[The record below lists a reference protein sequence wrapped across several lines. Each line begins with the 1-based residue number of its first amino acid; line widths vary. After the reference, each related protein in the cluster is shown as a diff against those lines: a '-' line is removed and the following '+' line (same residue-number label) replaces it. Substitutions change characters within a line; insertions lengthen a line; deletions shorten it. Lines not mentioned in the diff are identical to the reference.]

1 VTDQPATEKPE
12 INDSGS
18 GSGSPPPRRGV
29 TGFFVHHK
37 LAANLVMLVML
48 LGGVLALTRMNVQFF
63 PTFALDVVSVR
74 VVWSGASA
82 EDIEQG
88 ITNPLEQR
96 LRGVQSLKKMTSTSA
111 QGVSSITLE
120 FQESSDPIQT
130 LDDTRQRVDEFNN
143 FPADAEEPRVS
154 RIERYEPVARLL
166 LYGDVDV
173 DELRHLTYRFED
185 ELLQRGIDKVSIRG
199 LPAQQ
204 ISIDVPVERLKTLG
218 LSLEQIAERVATV
231 SRDLPAGLLGQQ
243 DATRELRAVEQAR
256 SPQQFGDIPLL
267 SGDRIQLRLGDI
279 ANIRQESRDSPL
291 TLTRDDFP
299 AVELQLQRA
308 EDGDSLAAAKVLKDW
323 LADTRA
329 TLPPN
334 LQLEVY
340 DETWQLLDDR
350 ISLLITN
357 GLGGLLLVVLLLC
370 LFLPGRVALWVAVG
384 IPTAFLAALAILWLV
399 GGSINMISLFALI
412 MALGVIVDDAIVV
425 GEDADALARLGRPSM
440 AAAEGAAKRMVWPV
454 LASSL
459 TTVAAFT
466 PLLIVGGVIGNILGD
481 IPLVMICVL
490 IASLL
495 ECFVVL
501 PAHLRY
507 AFVPRKAK
515 VVSNSAGA
523 RLVRAPVAG
532 VRRLRSGFEQGFD
545 RFREGRFR
553 RFSRASLHQRGLTL
567 AVALGLAIMTVGLL
581 SGGRIGFNFFP
592 TPEPSVL
599 YANASFVAGTD
610 SRRVDQFMATMA
622 KNLTANE
629 EALGGNLLLHAVT
642 TRGGTLGAGGRSRN
656 GVELGSMMI
665 EMVPSDE
672 RSVRNAEFISAL
684 RARLPLPAGLESLSI
699 TEREAGPPGSD
710 INVRLTGPD
719 AISLKRAAEQVVQ
732 ALAVLPGV
740 LDAEDD
746 MPWGR
751 EQLIYQVSPRGEAM
765 GLTTTDLGRQLRA
778 AFDGRVAQIYQDGR
792 DEMEVRVQLPRHQ
805 RERLATLSQIT
816 IRVPDGRFVP
826 LTQVVMLDHRQGF
839 QALRHADSVLAVDVS
854 ASLNTDISTSSDV
867 IASLEAE
874 ALPAIVSRYNV
885 RYSFE
890 GRSADQ
896 RETIDDMKTGLIIGL
911 ALMYVVLAWVFA
923 SWSLPLIVMAI
934 IPFAL
939 VGAILG
945 HWLMGMQLTVLSLFG
960 LFGLSGIV
968 VNNAIILVSFYNQ
981 QREAGLGIDAALNEA
996 AVQRVRAVLLTS
1008 LTTIGG
1014 LLPLL
1019 FETSL
1024 QAQFLIPMATSIAF
1038 GLGLSTL
1045 LVLLVIPVL
1054 LSYLEQLRAWWAKEP
1069 A

>member
-1 VTDQPATEKPE
+1 VSERPATEQPE
-12 INDSGS
+12 NNGS
-18 GSGSPPPRRGV
+18 GTTPPRRGV
-29 TGFFVHHK
+29 TGFFVHHR

-48 LGGVLALTRMNVQFF
+48 LGGALALTRMNVQFF
-63 PTFALDVVSVR
+63 PSFALDVVSVR

-96 LRGVQSLKKMTSTSA
+96 LRSVQGLKKMTSTSA
-111 QGVSSITLE
+111 QSVSSITLE
-120 FQESSDPIQT
+120 FQEGTDPIQA

-143 FPADAEEPRVS
+143 LPAEAEEPRVS

-166 LYGDVDV
+166 LYGDVDA
-173 DELRHLTYRFED
+173 DELRYMTYRFED

-199 LPAQQ
+199 LPEQQ
-204 ISIDVPVERLKTLG
+204 ISIDVPVERLETLG
-218 LSLEQIAERVATV
+218 LSLEQIAERVAAV

-256 SPQQFGDIPLL
+256 SPEEFGQIPLL

-279 ANIRQESRDSPL
+279 ATIRQESRDSPL
-291 TLTRDDFP
+291 TLTRNDFP
-299 AVELQLQRA
+299 AVELQLQRS
-308 EDGDSLAAAKVLKDW
+308 ENGDSLEAADALQQW

-350 ISLLITN
+350 ISLLTSN
-357 GLGGLLLVVLLLC
+357 GLTGLVLVVLLLY

-425 GEDADALARLGRPSM
+425 GEDADAHARMGQPSM

-459 TTVAAFT
+459 TTVAAFM

-501 PAHLRY
+501 PAHLRH
-507 AFVPRKAK
+507 AFVIPK
-515 VVSNSAGA
+515 VKPVSRNAA
-523 RLVRAPVAG
+523 VKWLRASGAG
-532 VRRLRSGFEQGFD
+532 VGRFRAGFERRFEQ
-545 RFREGRFR
+545 FREGRFR
-553 RFSRASLHQRGLTL
+553 RFSRFSLHHRGLTL
-567 AVALGLAIMTVGLL
+567 AVAMSVAIMTVGLL

-610 SRRVDQFMATMA
+610 SRRVDQFMVDMAQSINAT
-622 KNLTANE
+622 E
-629 EALGGNLLLHAVT
+629 QALGGNLILHSVV
-642 TRGGTLGAGGRSRN
+642 TRGGTLGAGGSSRS
-656 GVELGSMMI
+656 GEELGSMMI
-665 EMVPSDE
+665 ELVPSDQ
-672 RSVRNAEFISAL
+672 RSVRNPEFISEL
-684 RARLPLPAGLESLSI
+684 RASLSLPAGLENLSI
-699 TEREAGPPGSD
+699 TEREAGPPGRD

-719 AISLKRAAEQVVQ
+719 ATRLKRAAEELAQ
-732 ALAVLPGV
+732 AVAVLPGV
-740 LDAEDD
+740 LDVEDD

-751 EQLIYQVSPRGEAM
+751 EQLIYQVSPWGEAL

-805 RERLATLSQIT
+805 RERLATLSQVT

-826 LTQVVMLDHRQGF
+826 LSQVVLLDHRQGF
-839 QALRHADSVLAVDVS
+839 EALRHADGQLAVEVS
-854 ASLNTDISTSSDV
+854 ASLNTEVSTTSDI
-867 IASLEAE
+867 IESLEAE
-874 ALPAIVSRYNV
+874 ALPAISSRFNV

-896 RETIDDMKTGLIIGL
+896 RETIDDMKTGLIIGVV
-911 ALMYVVLAWVFA
+911 LMYVILAWVFA
-923 SWSLPLIVMAI
+923 SWTMPLIVMAI

-945 HWLMGMQLTVLSLFG
+945 HWLMGMQLTILSLFG

-981 QREAGLGIDAALNEA
+981 QRKAGLSVDAALNEA
-996 AVQRVRAVLLTS
+996 AVQRIRAVLLTS

-1045 LVLLVIPVL
+1045 LVLLVIPAL
-1054 LSYLEQLRAWWAKEP
+1054 LSYLEQLRAWWAREP